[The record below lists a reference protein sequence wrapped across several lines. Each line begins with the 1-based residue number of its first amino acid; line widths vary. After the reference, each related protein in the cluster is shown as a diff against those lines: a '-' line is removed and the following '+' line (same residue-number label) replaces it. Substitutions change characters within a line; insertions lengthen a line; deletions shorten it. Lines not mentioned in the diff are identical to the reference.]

1 MQDISTLGSS
11 VWDREYLAGASRQRQ
26 ADQVLATSPTPTDTS
41 TGSAIG
47 PDDLPPFATLMT
59 DEERERKAECTSP
72 GTYNVVVNPDS
83 FQHLPEYSDDAE
95 SKSLRLSPLRRG
107 SLAAS
112 MASSHGRE
120 ALLVDGVPP
129 GITGSGEDPNVVIL
143 HRFEDTTRRT
153 TVQSK
158 ESRSPTSL
166 RQSSSNPEQPDTETH
181 IAPDPTTSLIS
192 KAANGGEDFGL
203 LQQFRNV
210 VWKQLMQIEAESPDV
225 TQHEHSAINVF
236 EHAAAYFPPL
246 FHAMMAV
253 AALSLAHQEGT
264 ERLDALQHYQ
274 QALPALQSNLR
285 SAQDLS
291 SDGAFL
297 THFLLLVYEIA
308 AAEAEGS
315 NLWAQHLTQLLR
327 ISLLRR
333 EVFGGERFPFITW
346 WICNIDL
353 YALYSGAG
361 TGDFV
366 GTMLNND
373 MIPPPSFHLYPLGL
387 DGSSIMYAEET
398 DTLPIV
404 LQLNY
409 EVTVL
414 AARLGLLAKELK
426 QEASQERRGFSL
438 HEQHVDIRMRQSRI
452 LELQESLRQLW
463 VAPNIMLLG
472 QRLDLLPR
480 RSQQLFQHASSLYRA
495 CIIFSHT
502 SMWPSQRLD
511 TGPDFDA
518 EIGQCVSEIL
528 QTAEGVVDAGRL
540 ELRFIVFPLFM
551 AGFASTD
558 GTQKMMALDMISTME
573 RKSIGSNTT
582 ATRHALQIVYEQQT
596 QRFMH
601 TGHSLDVNW
610 SDIMVEQGLQVV
622 NFGL

>member
-1 MQDISTLGSS
+1 M
-11 VWDREYLAGASRQRQ
+11 
-26 ADQVLATSPTPTDTS
+26 LATSPTSTDTS
-41 TGSAIG
+41 TGSAIA
-47 PDDLPPFATLMT
+47 PDDLPPFATLTT
-59 DEERERKAECTSP
+59 DEERERKAEWTSP

-83 FQHLPEYSDDAE
+83 FQHLPEYTDDAE
-95 SKSLRLSPLRRG
+95 VKSLHLSPLRRG

-112 MASSHGRE
+112 MASSHGNE
-120 ALLVDGVPP
+120 ALLVDGVAP
-129 GITGSGEDPNVVIL
+129 GLVGSGEDPNVVIL
-143 HRFEDTTRRT
+143 GRFEDTNRRT
-153 TVQSK
+153 IVQPK
-158 ESRSPTSL
+158 EPRSPTSL
-166 RQSSSNPEQPDTETH
+166 RQSSSNSEQPEMEAH
-181 IAPDPTTSLIS
+181 YAPDPTNSLIF
-192 KAANGGEDFGL
+192 KAANGGEDFNL
-203 LQQFRNV
+203 LLQFRNV
-210 VWKQLMQIEAESPDV
+210 VWKQLTQIEAEKPEI
-225 TQHEHSAINVF
+225 TPHEHVAVNVF

-253 AALSLAHQEGT
+253 AALSLAHQEGR
-264 ERLDALQHYQ
+264 ERLEALQHYQ
-274 QALPALQSNLR
+274 QALPALQDNLR

-315 NLWAQHLTQLLR
+315 NLWVQHLAQLLR

-353 YALYSGAG
+353 YAVFSGAG

-373 MIPPPSFHLYPLGL
+373 MIPPPSFHLYPLGM
-387 DGSSIMYAEET
+387 DGASIMYVEET

-414 AARLGLLAKELK
+414 AVRLGLLAQELK
-426 QEASQERRGFSL
+426 QEASQNRGNYSL
-438 HEQHVDIRMRQSRI
+438 QQQHVDVKMRQSRI

-480 RSQQLFQHASSLYRA
+480 RSRQLFQHASSLYRA
-495 CIIFSHT
+495 CMIFSHT

-511 TGPDFDA
+511 TGPEFDV
-518 EIGQCVSEIL
+518 EIGQCVAEIL
-528 QTAEGVVDAGRL
+528 QTAEGIVNAGRL
-540 ELRFIVFPLFM
+540 ELRFVIFPLFL

-558 GTQKMMALDMISTME
+558 GNQKMMALDMISRME
-573 RKSIGSNTT
+573 KKSIGSNTT

-601 TGHSLDVNW
+601 TGHSLDVDW
-610 SDIMVEQGLQVV
+610 SDIMVAQGLQVV